1 MSVPAAHSPL
11 PHPLMLGISLL
22 AAGSGAVAVVTYFT
36 LYATM
41 PIRIDRVEEVNK
53 IQDSKLTAM
62 QEDAIQRRE
71 ILAAAAATL
80 QQIDARTRRIE
91 DRILSK

>member
-1 MSVPAAHSPL
+1 MSLTATQSPL
-11 PHPLMLGISLL
+11 PHPLALAISLI

-36 LYATM
+36 LYASM
-41 PIRIDRVEEVNK
+41 PIRIERVEEVNK
-53 IQDSKLTAM
+53 VQEAKLTAI

-80 QQIDARTRRIE
+80 QSIDQRTRRIE

>member
-41 PIRIDRVEEVNK
+41 PIRIERVEEVNK
-53 IQDSKLTAM
+53 VQEIALKEMQQDAM
-62 QEDAIQRRE
+62 QRRE
-71 ILAAAAATL
+71 VLAAAMATL
-80 QQIDARTRRIE
+80 QQIDLRTKRIE